1 MPAHSPT
8 SENIKYG
15 PNLET
20 IQEIPSEE
28 APTGTTNRSAF
39 FSPTNIAIAL
49 VGVGLV
55 VTAYFSA
62 PLAIAA
68 ICTLGLTGLAYGAA
82 QYFSSSETANISEA
96 GSEAGNGETNEHDDK
111 NETNEQTSSFD
122 KIKQALPRINEEAKG
137 QRTPSPVSEMVEK
150 EVQEQ
155 PQRERSDSDA
165 SAASDHS
172 EDSHHSITSN
182 GM

>member
-82 QYFSSSETANISEA
+82 QYFGFFEESTSAQTDL
-96 GSEAGNGETNEHDDK
+96 GAGNDEANAHNAQEETNEHS
-111 NETNEQTSSFD
+111 SSFQR
-122 KIKQALPRINEEAKG
+122 ISEHLPPIEETQARK
-137 QRTPSPVSEMVEK
+137 TPSPVTPSPIINEEIV
-150 EVQEQ
+150 EQ
-155 PQRERSDSDA
+155 PEQKRSDSPE
-165 SAASDHS
+165 SQN
-172 EDSHHSITSN
+172 SIISN
-182 GM
+182 NM